1 MSLHTALTVFF
12 FLIFQD
18 DDVREFPDA
27 GVGGQIYKDFAL

>member
-1 MSLHTALTVFF
+1 MSLHTVLTVF

-27 GVGGQIYKDFAL
+27 GVGGQIYKDFVL